1 LHFQVSG
8 LYFYADN
15 GYSTTYPG
23 VDVRLIGST
32 LGRLNSDGTLIPRN
46 SFKNDPTKRV
56 DARIQRHF
64 TLGHRMGA
72 DVLVEGF
79 NLFNSATYN
88 YTLNQASRGFGKIA
102 TDNQVANAAIGVPV
116 RVLASSSH
124 TALPPC
130 LCGEMK
136 LQERQHLFNNVAR
149 GSAVVEQIER
159 VRP

>member
-64 TLGHRMGA
+64 RLGHRMGA
-72 DVLVEGF
+72 DVLLEGF
-79 NLFNSATYN
+79 NLFNSATYG

-102 TDNQVANAAIGVPV
+102 TDNQS
-116 RVLASSSH
+116 R
-124 TALPPC
+124 T
-130 LCGEMK
+130 
-136 LQERQHLFNNVAR
+136 LQLGFRFAY
-149 GSAVVEQIER
+149 
-159 VRP
+159 

>member
-64 TLGHRMGA
+64 KLGHKMSA
-72 DVLVEGF
+72 DVLLEGF
-79 NLFNSATYN
+79 NLFNSATYS
-88 YTLNQASRGFGKIA
+88 YTLNQAVGASARSRPTTKSRTLQLGFRFA
-102 TDNQVANAAIGVPV
+102 Y
-116 RVLASSSH
+116 
-124 TALPPC
+124 
-130 LCGEMK
+130 
-136 LQERQHLFNNVAR
+136 
-149 GSAVVEQIER
+149 
-159 VRP
+159 